1 MQIVIEYANEHL
13 VYANE
18 HLVYANEP
26 YIYMQ
31 ISSNKAVY
39 FMNSYPGKHENK
51 NISTAML

>member
-18 HLVYANEP
+18 HLVYAMSH
-26 YIYMQ
+26 IYMQ

>member
-1 MQIVIEYANEHL
+1 MQMSH
-13 VYANE
+13 
-18 HLVYANEP
+18 
-26 YIYMQ
+26 IYMQ

>member
-1 MQIVIEYANEHL
+1 MQIIIE
-13 VYANE
+13 YANE

-26 YIYMQ
+26 YICQ
-31 ISSNKAVY
+31 LVVY